1 MSMSRSASTQ
11 LISNLDA
18 RISGL
23 MVDQNDHADQA
34 GEREDGQLESDQEEN
49 ALLNEDAGAV
59 ESGQMDVDH

>member
-1 MSMSRSASTQ
+1 MSRSASTQ